1 MLRMDI
7 KLDLEDVKM
16 DIKLDLEDV
25 KMDKARSRGC

>member
-1 MLRMDI
+1 MLRWI